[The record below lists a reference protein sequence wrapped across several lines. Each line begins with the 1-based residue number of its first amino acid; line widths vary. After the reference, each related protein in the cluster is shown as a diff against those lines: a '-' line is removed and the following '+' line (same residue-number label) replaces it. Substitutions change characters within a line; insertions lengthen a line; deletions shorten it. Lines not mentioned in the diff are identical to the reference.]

1 MCVHSQADTAQG
13 NLALERA
20 ELKASDKDEHKELP
34 FLLFLMPMDEGAP
47 QCEGNRGT

>member
-20 ELKASDKDEHKELP
+20 ELKAVDKDEHKELP
-34 FLLFLMPMDEGAP
+34 FLLLLVDEERAP